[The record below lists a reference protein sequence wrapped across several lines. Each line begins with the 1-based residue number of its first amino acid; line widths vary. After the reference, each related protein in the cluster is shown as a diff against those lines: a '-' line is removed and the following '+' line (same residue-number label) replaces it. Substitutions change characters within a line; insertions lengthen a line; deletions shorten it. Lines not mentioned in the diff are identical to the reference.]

1 MQLSLGSEQGKH
13 MCQFYH
19 LEENSAGQGLLG
31 DRERGIWRAGN
42 GSGADASEDG
52 PSTEWVIPLRGGNP
66 RGLHRS
72 HPRPELEHAVQGL
85 PRFSHLSCLLPNST
99 LGRFLPP

>member
-1 MQLSLGSEQGKH
+1 

-66 RGLHRS
+66 RGL
-72 HPRPELEHAVQGL
+72 QGGVGRAPAQIPPL
-85 PRFSHLSCLLPNST
+85 P
-99 LGRFLPP
+99 